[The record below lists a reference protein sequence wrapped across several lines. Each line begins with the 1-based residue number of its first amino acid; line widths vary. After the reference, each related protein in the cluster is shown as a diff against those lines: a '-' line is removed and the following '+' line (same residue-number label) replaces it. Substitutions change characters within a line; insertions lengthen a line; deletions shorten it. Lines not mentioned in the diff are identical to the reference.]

1 MLHLHAIDIVIIVAY
16 LLSTVLIGYW
26 VSKRASQSMQNYF
39 LGGNAMP
46 WYMLGISNASGMFD
60 ISGTMLLVSWMF
72 VYGLKSVWIPWLW
85 PTFNQVFL
93 MVYLSA
99 WLRRSKVMT
108 GAEWI
113 KTRFGTGPG
122 AQLSHVIVVIYAFV
136 SIIGFFT
143 YAFKGIGK
151 FAQTYLPWHL
161 SANEYALILI
171 AITAIY
177 VIKGGMISVVITEVV
192 QFFILS
198 IASFAVGIIAMSK
211 VAPDMLRRVV
221 PAGWDNIFFGWHLN
235 LDWSTLLPAATAKIA
250 DDRYELFGF
259 FVMML
264 LFKGIPISAAGPA
277 PNYDMQRV
285 LSAKNPREASIM
297 SAWVNVVLTPPRY
310 FLVIGLTV
318 LAAAFFGPDLRAMGT
333 HLDFEL
339 VLPQA
344 LGRFVPMGLLGF
356 LIAGLLAA
364 FMSNFAA
371 TVNAAPPYF
380 VNDIYK
386 RYINPN
392 ASPKT
397 YVRLSYL
404 ASFTVIVIGVIFG
417 WSVTSV
423 NEVVVWIVSG
433 LWGGYTASNVLKWYW
448 WRFNGYGYFW
458 GMVTGIA
465 SALAMPRIAPLF
477 PFVQHLMAKFT
488 INMEVVIIFPLVV
501 GISLIGCLLGTLL
514 TKPESDEVLMD
525 FYRRVRPWGFWGPV
539 LRKVLAEDPGFKRNR
554 DFFRDMFNIAI
565 GIVWQVSLVALPL
578 YIVIQEFQ
586 RAAIALGAILVTS
599 LILKFTWYDHL
610 NEREVETDKAAANDV
625 SQEVT
630 EMLLA
635 TQAEAN
641 VTSLDHAALFAKY
654 GFYAGLA
661 AMFAF
666 PRVWGA
672 VGMAIIGAVCAGGG
686 SALGSAVGLFF
697 DALNLKPAEG
707 DHLPSKLP
715 LAASALVLG
724 IIGLVAWYLPM
735 AGLPITITGFMLGR
749 SALLSTH
756 RSLALKGMGLSLVG
770 LLLSAVNAYVGAL
783 MMVQAG
789 MAAHGY

>member
-1 MLHLHAIDIVIIVAY
+1 MVQLHTLDIIIIVAY

-26 VSKRASQSMQNYF
+26 VSNRASRSMQDYF
-39 LGGNAMP
+39 LGGNSMP

-72 VYGLKSVWIPWLW
+72 VYGIKSVWIPWLW
-85 PTFNQVFL
+85 PTFNQIFL

-113 KTRFGTGPG
+113 QTRFGTGRG
-122 AQLSHVIVVIYAFV
+122 AQASHLIVVIYAFV

-198 IASFAVGIIAMSK
+198 IASFAVGFIAMAK
-211 VAPDMLRRVV
+211 VSPEMFHRVV

-235 LDWSTLLPAATAKIA
+235 LDWATLLPAATEKIHQ
-250 DDRYELFGF
+250 DGYGLFGF

-264 LFKGIPISAAGPA
+264 LFKGIPSSAAGPA

-285 LSAKNPREASIM
+285 LSAKNPREASMM

-310 FLVIGLTV
+310 FLIMGLTV
-318 LAAAFFGPDLRAMGT
+318 LAAAFFEPNLRAMGT
-333 HLDFEL
+333 NMDFEL
-339 VLPQA
+339 VLPYA
-344 LGRFVPMGLLGF
+344 LGKFVPVGLMGF

-386 RYINPN
+386 RFINPN

-404 ASFTVIVIGVIFG
+404 ASFTVIVIGVAIG
-417 WSVTSV
+417 WNVTSV

-448 WRFNGYGYFW
+448 WRFNGWGYFW

-465 SALAMPRIAPLF
+465 AALGMPSIVKQIPI
-477 PFVQHLMAKFT
+477 VQHLLAT
-488 INMEVVIIFPLVV
+488 YSINMEVVFIFPIVV
-501 GISLIGCLLGTLL
+501 GISLIGCLAGTLL
-514 TKPESDEVLMD
+514 TKQEDDAVLID
-525 FYRRVRPWGFWGPV
+525 FYKRVRPWGFWGPV
-539 LRKVLAEDPGFKRNR
+539 LKKVLAEDPGFKRNK
-554 DFFRDMFNIAI
+554 DFFRDMFNIVV
-565 GIVWQVSLVALPL
+565 GITWQIALVALPL
-578 YIVIQEFQ
+578 YVVIHEYK
-586 RAAIALGAILVTS
+586 RAALAAGIILVTS
-599 LILKFTWYDHL
+599 AILKFTWYDHL
-610 NEREVETDKAAANDV
+610 SVREVETDKVAAND
-625 SQEVT
+625 
-630 EMLLA
+630 L
-635 TQAEAN
+635 
-641 VTSLDHAALFAKY
+641 
-654 GFYAGLA
+654 
-661 AMFAF
+661 
-666 PRVWGA
+666 
-672 VGMAIIGAVCAGGG
+672 
-686 SALGSAVGLFF
+686 
-697 DALNLKPAEG
+697 
-707 DHLPSKLP
+707 
-715 LAASALVLG
+715 
-724 IIGLVAWYLPM
+724 
-735 AGLPITITGFMLGR
+735 
-749 SALLSTH
+749 
-756 RSLALKGMGLSLVG
+756 
-770 LLLSAVNAYVGAL
+770 
-783 MMVQAG
+783 
-789 MAAHGY
+789 